1 MLKVK
6 QAPTTGLTPPAAADI
21 ETGIPISTDIAAN
34 EVVPPLNRVPAVVVI
49 PAVQE
54 CDRSGTPADCQPTPE
69 EAQHSRAPTIAVLRD
84 TTNQPPV

>member
-6 QAPTTGLTPPAAADI
+6 QVPTVGLMPPAAADI
-21 ETGIPISTDIAAN
+21 ETGIPISTDIAADQ
-34 EVVPPLNRVPAVVVI
+34 VDPPLDEAPTVVVI

-54 CDRSGTPADCQPTPE
+54 GDRSGTSPHCQPTL
-69 EAQHSRAPTIAVLRD
+69 AQHSRAPRIAVLRD